1 MDLLNGKI
9 KPIYLK
15 YLAAASGSA
24 VIGAFFGM
32 VDAMVVG
39 KYHGPIGNA
48 ALAVFSPF
56 WSIIFCL
63 GFLAGIGGSVLFA
76 NYRGEKDEKTA
87 QEYFTLSI
95 IYGILLSAIAMLG
108 IGIFQ
113 DHLFR
118 FFGADD
124 ELLPLAKLYMKP
136 ILYAIPCCIFSN
148 ILSAYLRNDNNPMLA
163 TAAAISGGIF
173 NCVGDFLLVFV
184 FDMGI
189 FGAALATAIGQFI
202 TILIMLTHFLRKKN
216 TLHFVRPTN
225 ILKKVKNIS
234 VAGFSTAIG
243 DLALG
248 IICILFNRQIMAH
261 LGANALAVYG
271 VTTQVT
277 SFAQGIAYGA
287 GQAAQPI
294 ISQNYGAKQYNR
306 IKECL
311 KYGVVTSLCMGV
323 FWVGLML
330 LFPNAI
336 INFFMSPTPEVLE
349 IAPSIIRIFGLS
361 YILLPF
367 NVFTTYYFQSIMKPS
382 LSIISSVA
390 RGIVVSGAM
399 ILLLPIIFDA
409 NSLWY
414 AMLLTEILVA
424 VFGVCFIMRTTRQ
437 LEKKL

>member
-1 MDLLNGKI
+1 MDILNGKV
-9 KPIYLK
+9 KPIYFK

-39 KYHGPIGNA
+39 KYHGPVGNA

-76 NYRGEKDEKTA
+76 NYRGKQDEKTA

-95 IYGILLSAIAMLG
+95 IYGILLSAIAMIG

-113 DHLFR
+113 DDLFR

-136 ILYAIPCCIFSN
+136 ILYAIPCCVFSN
-148 ILSAYLRNDNNPMLA
+148 ILSSYLRNDNNPTLA
-163 TAAAISGGIF
+163 TGAAIAGGIF
-173 NCVGDFLLVFV
+173 NCAGDYLLVFV

-202 TILIMLTHFLRKKN
+202 SILIMLTHFLRKKN
-216 TLHFVRPTN
+216 TLRLVKPTN
-225 ILKKVKNIS
+225 PLRKLGSIS

-248 IICILFNRQIMAH
+248 IICIFFNRQIMTH

-294 ISQNYGAKQYNR
+294 ISQGYGAKRYDR
-306 IKECL
+306 IKECM
-311 KYGVVTSLCMGV
+311 KYGVITSLCMGV

-330 LFPNAI
+330 IFPSGVMS
-336 INFFMSPTPEVLE
+336 FFMSPTPEVAE
-349 IAPSIIRIFGLS
+349 IAPAILRAYGLS

-367 NVFTTYYFQSIMKPS
+367 NVFTTYYFQSMMKPS
-382 LSIISSVA
+382 LSVISSVA
-390 RGIVVSGAM
+390 RGIVVSGTM
-399 ILLLPIIFDA
+399 ILLLPILFGASSI
-409 NSLWY
+409 WY
-414 AMLLTEILVA
+414 AMLLTEVIVA
-424 VFGVCFIMRTTRQ
+424 IYGVCFMIRCT
-437 LEKKL
+437 KKLNTEL

>member
-1 MDLLNGKI
+1 MDLLNCKV
-9 KPIYLK
+9 KPIYFK

-32 VDAMVVG
+32 IDAMAVG

-63 GFLAGIGGSVLFA
+63 GFLAGVGGSVLFA
-76 NYRGEKDEKTA
+76 NYRGKKDEKTA
-87 QEYFTLSI
+87 GEYFTLSI
-95 IYGILLSAIAMLG
+95 IYGIILSAIAMLG

-113 DHLFR
+113 DSLFR

-124 ELLPLAKLYMKP
+124 ELLPLAKLYLKP

-148 ILSAYLRNDNNPMLA
+148 ILSAYLRNDNNPALA
-163 TAAAISGGIF
+163 TIAAISGGLF
-173 NCVGDFLLVFV
+173 NCVGDYVLVFV

-202 TILIMLTHFLRKKN
+202 TILIMLTHFLQKRN
-216 TLHFVRPTN
+216 TLKFTMPTSVF
-225 ILKKVKNIS
+225 KKVWRIS

-248 IICILFNRQIMAH
+248 IICILFNRQIMGY
-261 LGANALAVYG
+261 LDANALAVYG

-294 ISQNYGAKQYNR
+294 ISQNYGAKQYAP
-306 IKECL
+306 IKKCL
-311 KYGVVTSLCMGV
+311 KYGILTSLCMGV
-323 FWVGLML
+323 FWVALTL
-330 LFPNAI
+330 IFPSGVV
-336 INFFMSPTPEVLE
+336 NFFTNPTPEVAE
-349 IAPSIIRIFGLS
+349 IAPSIIRAYGLS

-382 LSIISSVA
+382 LSVLSSIA
-390 RGIVVSGAM
+390 RGIIVSGAA
-399 ILLLPIIFDA
+399 ILLLPMIFHA
-409 NSLWY
+409 ESLWY
-414 AMLLTEILVA
+414 AMLITEILVA
-424 VFGVCFIMRTTRQ
+424 IFGTVFIIKST
-437 LEKKL
+437 KKLQN

>member
-1 MDLLNGKI
+1 MDLLNCKI
-9 KPIYLK
+9 KPIYFK

-76 NYRGEKDEKTA
+76 NHRGKKDEQTA

-95 IYGILLSAIAMLG
+95 IYGILLSAIAMFF
-108 IGIFQ
+108 IGLFQ
-113 DHLFR
+113 DKLFR

-148 ILSAYLRNDNNPMLA
+148 ILSAYLRNDNNPTLA
-163 TAAAISGGIF
+163 TVAAVSGGIF

-216 TLHFVRPTN
+216 TLRFVKPTN
-225 ILKKVKNIS
+225 IFKKVRSIS

-294 ISQNYGAKQYNR
+294 ISQNHGAKQYDR

-311 KYGVVTSLCMGV
+311 KYGVITSLCMGV

-330 LFPNAI
+330 LFPNAVM
-336 INFFMSPTPEVLE
+336 NFFMNPTPEVEE
-349 IAPSIIRIFGLS
+349 IAPDIIRTFGLS

-367 NVFTTYYFQSIMKPS
+367 NVFTTYYFQSVMKPS
-382 LSIISSVA
+382 LSVISSVA

-399 ILLLPIIFDA
+399 ILLLPVLFDA
-409 NSLWY
+409 NSIWY

-424 VFGVCFIMRTTRQ
+424 IYGVCFIISCT
-437 LEKKL
+437 KKLKN